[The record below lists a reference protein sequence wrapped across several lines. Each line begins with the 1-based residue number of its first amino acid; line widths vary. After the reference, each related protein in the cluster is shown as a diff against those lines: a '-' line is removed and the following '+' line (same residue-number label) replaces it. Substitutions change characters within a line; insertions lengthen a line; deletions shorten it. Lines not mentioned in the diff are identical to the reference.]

1 MVNSGATPAQ
11 DNQWGAIKY
20 DNGLIDSAML
30 QQLQDQFCRANNLY
44 LVCLGREEGVITKAY
59 GSREELSFLHSLVD
73 KQAYMN
79 LIMRAEHDWVET
91 MLEQQV
97 SQACIKM
104 CSIATRIEKKV
115 EVIWVV
121 IGLLREEMPEG
132 IELPEYMMTTT
143 EKGFYAS
150 AEFLASLSTQLFEV
164 KINQMIAQDAMK
176 KSLDSELEIKQQL
189 DRTQAMAE
197 VIGMLESDEG
207 FTELTQRILK
217 ETCES
222 LQIAGGFLIR
232 ENIDRRTTDMIG
244 EFVER
249 SEDSLIRHFQHI
261 DKDELPFFNG
271 KPYMIS
277 SSSMMPEPFERFFKE
292 NGLSAAVFQPMEVN
306 DNGLLMYL
314 GFFEKGNKR
323 EWESEDI
330 KFISGVKRVIQSILI
345 KRIAKN
351 SLASSY
357 ASLEAILENTGC
369 GILVVDYNTRSI
381 LYTNQKLKDL
391 FSHTIAAGNLE
402 ELVFGEEEEKKTH
415 YYDEVYY
422 VEEER
427 WLDVHKT
434 EIDWV
439 DGRRVGLCTLYDIT
453 DKKLYQKKIENQA
466 NNDFLTG
473 LYNRMRCEQDLGRYI
488 AKAQAVNCEG
498 ALLYIDL
505 DDFKH
510 INDGLGHPY
519 GDVLLKAI
527 SHSLQRIEG
536 IEKSCYRMGGDEFI
550 VIISEAVYPQMERI
564 LRDIDSI
571 FSKPWFLKGEDYYCT
586 MSMGITCFPSD
597 GNSVDDLIRKAD
609 MALMTAK
616 RRGKNCVEYYND
628 KDQAST
634 YRRLDMEKNM
644 RTAAMNAC
652 KEFEVYYQPIVAVQ
666 EDGTPCCGAEALV
679 RWNSSVLGFV
689 SPEDFIPLAE
699 YLGLINPI
707 GEFVLEQA
715 AKRCKY
721 WNDMGHPNYK
731 VNVNLSVVQ
740 LLQND
745 IIKKIKKVLDE
756 TRINPRNLTLEVTES
771 LAINDMEHMKR
782 ILSEIKSLGVKVALD
797 DFGTGYSS
805 LNHIREMPIDVIKID
820 RCFIEHLGEDDFSD
834 AFVKMVNELANT
846 IGVKVCV
853 EGVETKLQLDVAC
866 GMRVSMI
873 QGYYFG
879 IPMKIAEFEEKYL
892 SVPQL

>member
-30 QQLQDQFCRANNLY
+30 QQLQDQFCHANNLY

-121 IGLLREEMPEG
+121 IGLLREAVPEG
-132 IELPEYMMTTT
+132 IELPDYMMTTT

-853 EGVETKLQLDVAC
+853 EGVETKLQLDVASD
-866 GMRVSMI
+866 MKVSMI

-879 IPMKIAEFEEKYL
+879 KPMKIAEFEAKYL
-892 SVPQL
+892 

>member
-1 MVNSGATPAQ
+1 MANSGSQSAKEYQQGIA
-11 DNQWGAIKY
+11 KY

-73 KQAYMN
+73 KQAYMS
-79 LIMRAEHDWVET
+79 LIMRAEHDWIET

-97 SQACIKM
+97 GHACIKM
-104 CSIATRIEKKV
+104 CSIATRLEEKV

-121 IGLLREEMPEG
+121 IGILRDAVPEG
-132 IELPEYMMTTT
+132 VELPEYMMTTT
-143 EKGFYAS
+143 EKSFYAS
-150 AEFLASLSTQLFEV
+150 TEFLASLSAQLFEV
-164 KINQMIAQDAMK
+164 KINQLIAQDAMK
-176 KSLDSELEIKQQL
+176 KSLESENEMKHQL
-189 DRTQAMAE
+189 HRSQAMTE
-197 VIGMLESDEG
+197 VVRMLESDEG
-207 FTELTQRILK
+207 FSELTVDILR

-222 LQIAGGFLIR
+222 LDLSGGFLIR
-232 ENIDRRTTDMIG
+232 ENVDHKTTDMIC
-244 EFVER
+244 EYVKNK
-249 SEDSLIRHFQHI
+249 EDSLISGFQ
-261 DKDELPFFNG
+261 KKEKVQLPFFNG

-277 SSSMMPEPFERFFKE
+277 SDSMMPEAFERFFRE
-292 NGLSAAVFQPMEVN
+292 NDLSAAVFQPLEVS
-306 DNGLLMYL
+306 DHLLMYV
-314 GFFEKGNKR
+314 GFFEKEAFR
-323 EWESEDI
+323 VWESDDI
-330 KFISGVKRVIQSILI
+330 KFISGVKRVIQSILL

-357 ASLEAILENTGC
+357 ASLEAILENAGC
-369 GILVVDYNTRSI
+369 GIYVVDYHTRSI

-391 FSHTIAAGNLE
+391 FSRTIKAGKLE
-402 ELVFGEEEEKKTH
+402 EIVFAEEEEKKTH
-415 YYDEVYY
+415 YYDEVYF

-439 DGRRVGLCTLYDIT
+439 DGRKVGLCTLYDIT

-510 INDGLGHPY
+510 INDGLGHQY

-527 SHSLQRIEG
+527 SHSFQRIEG
-536 IEKSCYRMGGDEFI
+536 IENSCYRMGGDEFI

-586 MSMGITCFPSD
+586 MSMGIACFPSD

-652 KEFEVYYQPIVAVQ
+652 KEFEVYYQPIVNAQ
-666 EDGTPCCGAEALV
+666 EDGTPCCGAEALI

-707 GEFVLEQA
+707 GEFVLQEA

-745 IIKKIKKVLDE
+745 IIKKIKKVIDD

-782 ILSEIKSLGVKVALD
+782 ILSEIKALGVKVALD

-853 EGVETKLQLDVAC
+853 EGVETKKQLDVAC
-866 GMRVSMI
+866 DMKVCMI

-879 IPMKIAEFEEKYL
+879 KPMKIEDFEKKDL
-892 SVPQL
+892 

>member
-1 MVNSGATPAQ
+1 MANSGSQSAKEYQQGIA
-11 DNQWGAIKY
+11 KY

-73 KQAYMN
+73 KQAYMS
-79 LIMRAEHDWVET
+79 LIMRAEHDWIET

-97 SQACIKM
+97 GQACIKM
-104 CSIATRIEKKV
+104 CSIATRLEEKV

-121 IGLLREEMPEG
+121 IGILRDAVPEG
-132 IELPEYMMTTT
+132 VELPEYMMTTT
-143 EKGFYAS
+143 EKSFYAS
-150 AEFLASLSTQLFEV
+150 TEFLASLSAQLFEV
-164 KINQMIAQDAMK
+164 KINQLIAQDAMK
-176 KSLDSELEIKQQL
+176 KSLESENEMKHQL
-189 DRTQAMAE
+189 HRSQAMTE
-197 VIGMLESDEG
+197 VVRMLESDEG
-207 FTELTQRILK
+207 FSELTVDILR

-222 LQIAGGFLIR
+222 LNLSGGFLIR
-232 ENIDRRTTDMIG
+232 ENVDHKTTDMIC
-244 EFVER
+244 EYVKNK
-249 SEDSLIRHFQHI
+249 EDSLISGFQ
-261 DKDELPFFNG
+261 KKEKVQLPFFNG

-277 SSSMMPEPFERFFKE
+277 SDSMMPEAFEHFFGE
-292 NGLSAAVFQPMEVN
+292 NDLSAAVFQPLEIS
-306 DNGLLMYL
+306 DHLLMYV
-314 GFFEKGNKR
+314 GFFEKEAFR
-323 EWESEDI
+323 VWESDDI
-330 KFISGVKRVIQSILI
+330 KFISGVKRVIQSILL

-357 ASLEAILENTGC
+357 ASLEAILENAGC
-369 GILVVDYNTRSI
+369 GIYVVDYHTRSI

-391 FSHTIAAGNLE
+391 FSRTIKAGNLE
-402 ELVFGEEEEKKTH
+402 EIVFAEEEEKKTH
-415 YYDEVYY
+415 YYDEVYF

-439 DGRRVGLCTLYDIT
+439 DGRKVGLCTLYDIT

-510 INDGLGHPY
+510 INDGLGHQY

-536 IEKSCYRMGGDEFI
+536 IENSCYRMGGDEFI

-586 MSMGITCFPSD
+586 MSMGISCFPSD

-652 KEFEVYYQPIVAVQ
+652 KEFEVYYQPIVNAQ
-666 EDGTPCCGAEALV
+666 EDGTPCCGAEALI

-707 GEFVLEQA
+707 GEFVLQEA

-745 IIKKIKKVLDE
+745 IIKKIKKVIDD

-782 ILSEIKSLGVKVALD
+782 ILSEIKALGVKVALD

-853 EGVETKLQLDVAC
+853 EGVETKKQLDVAC
-866 GMRVSMI
+866 DMKVCMI

-879 IPMKIAEFEEKYL
+879 KPMKIEDFEKKYL
-892 SVPQL
+892 

>member
-30 QQLQDQFCRANNLY
+30 QQLQDQFCHANNLY

-121 IGLLREEMPEG
+121 IGLLRDAMPEG

-176 KSLDSELEIKQQL
+176 KSLDSELAIKQQL

-292 NGLSAAVFQPMEVN
+292 SGLSAAVFQPMEVN

-564 LRDIDSI
+564 LCDIDSI

-853 EGVETKLQLDVAC
+853 EGVETEKQLDIAC
-866 GMRVSMI
+866 DMNVCMI

-879 IPMKIAEFEEKYL
+879 KPMKIEEFEKKYL
-892 SVPQL
+892 

>member
-1 MVNSGATPAQ
+1 MANSGSQSAKEYQQGIA
-11 DNQWGAIKY
+11 KY

-73 KQAYMN
+73 KQAYMS
-79 LIMRAEHDWVET
+79 LIMRAEHDWIET

-97 SQACIKM
+97 GQACIKM
-104 CSIATRIEKKV
+104 CSIATRLEEKV

-121 IGLLREEMPEG
+121 IGILRDAVPEG
-132 IELPEYMMTTT
+132 VELPEYMMTTT
-143 EKGFYAS
+143 EKSFYAS
-150 AEFLASLSTQLFEV
+150 TEFLASLSAQLFEV
-164 KINQMIAQDAMK
+164 KINQLIAQDAMK
-176 KSLDSELEIKQQL
+176 KSLESENEMKHQL
-189 DRTQAMAE
+189 HRSQAMTE
-197 VIGMLESDEG
+197 VVRMLESDEG
-207 FTELTQRILK
+207 FSELTVDILR

-222 LQIAGGFLIR
+222 LDLSGGFLIR
-232 ENIDRRTTDMIG
+232 ENVDHKTTDMIC
-244 EFVER
+244 EYVKNK
-249 SEDSLIRHFQHI
+249 EDSLISGFQ
-261 DKDELPFFNG
+261 KKEKVQLPFFNG

-277 SSSMMPEPFERFFKE
+277 SDSMMPEAFERFFRE
-292 NGLSAAVFQPMEVN
+292 NDLSAAVFQPLEVS
-306 DNGLLMYL
+306 DHLLMYV
-314 GFFEKGNKR
+314 GFFEKEAFR
-323 EWESEDI
+323 VWESDDI
-330 KFISGVKRVIQSILI
+330 KFISGVKRVIQSILL

-357 ASLEAILENTGC
+357 ASLEAILENAGC
-369 GILVVDYNTRSI
+369 GIYVVDYHTRSI

-391 FSHTIAAGNLE
+391 FSRTIKAGKLE
-402 ELVFGEEEEKKTH
+402 EIVFAEEEEKKTH
-415 YYDEVYY
+415 YYDEVYF

-439 DGRRVGLCTLYDIT
+439 DGRKVGLCTLYDIT

-510 INDGLGHPY
+510 INDGLGHQY

-527 SHSLQRIEG
+527 SHSFQRIEG
-536 IEKSCYRMGGDEFI
+536 IENSCYRMGGDEFI

-586 MSMGITCFPSD
+586 MSMGIACFPSD

-652 KEFEVYYQPIVAVQ
+652 KEFEVYYQPIVNAQ
-666 EDGTPCCGAEALV
+666 EDGTPCCGAEALI

-707 GEFVLEQA
+707 GEFVLQEA

-745 IIKKIKKVLDE
+745 IIKKIKKVIDD

-782 ILSEIKSLGVKVALD
+782 ILSEIKALGVKVALD

-853 EGVETKLQLDVAC
+853 EGVETKKQLDVAC
-866 GMRVSMI
+866 DMKVCMI

-879 IPMKIAEFEEKYL
+879 KPMKIEDFEKKYL
-892 SVPQL
+892 

>member
-30 QQLQDQFCRANNLY
+30 QQLQDQFCHANNLY

-121 IGLLREEMPEG
+121 IGLLREAVPEG
-132 IELPEYMMTTT
+132 IELPDYMMTTT

-644 RTAAMNAC
+644 RTAAMNVC

-866 GMRVSMI
+866 DMRVSMI

-879 IPMKIAEFEEKYL
+879 KPMKIAEFEEKYL
-892 SVPQL
+892 

>member
-30 QQLQDQFCRANNLY
+30 QQLQDQFCHANNLY

-121 IGLLREEMPEG
+121 IGLLREAVPEG
-132 IELPEYMMTTT
+132 IELPDYMMTTT

-249 SEDSLIRHFQHI
+249 SEDSMIRHFQHI

-330 KFISGVKRVIQSILI
+330 KFISGVKRVIHSILI

-644 RTAAMNAC
+644 RTAAMNVC

-853 EGVETKLQLDVAC
+853 EGVETKLQLDVASD
-866 GMRVSMI
+866 MKVSMI

-879 IPMKIAEFEEKYL
+879 KPMKIAEFEAKYL
-892 SVPQL
+892 

>member
-1 MVNSGATPAQ
+1 MANSGSQSAKEYQQGIA
-11 DNQWGAIKY
+11 KY

-73 KQAYMN
+73 KQAYMS
-79 LIMRAEHDWVET
+79 LIMRAEHDWIET

-97 SQACIKM
+97 GQACIKM
-104 CSIATRIEKKV
+104 CSIATRLEEKV

-121 IGLLREEMPEG
+121 IGILRDAVPEG
-132 IELPEYMMTTT
+132 VELPEYMMTTT
-143 EKGFYAS
+143 EKSFYAS
-150 AEFLASLSTQLFEV
+150 TEFLASLSAQLFEV
-164 KINQMIAQDAMK
+164 KINQLIAQDAMK
-176 KSLDSELEIKQQL
+176 KSLESENEMKHQL
-189 DRTQAMAE
+189 HRSQAMTE
-197 VIGMLESDEG
+197 VVRMLESDEG
-207 FTELTQRILK
+207 FSELTVDILR

-222 LQIAGGFLIR
+222 LDLSGGFLIR
-232 ENIDRRTTDMIG
+232 ENVDHKTTDMIC
-244 EFVER
+244 EYVKNK
-249 SEDSLIRHFQHI
+249 EDSLISGFQ
-261 DKDELPFFNG
+261 KKEKVQLPFFNG

-277 SSSMMPEPFERFFKE
+277 SDSMMPEAFERFFRE
-292 NGLSAAVFQPMEVN
+292 NDLSAAVFQPLEVS
-306 DNGLLMYL
+306 DHLLMYV
-314 GFFEKGNKR
+314 GFFEKEAFR
-323 EWESEDI
+323 VWESDDI
-330 KFISGVKRVIQSILI
+330 KFISGVKRVIQSILL

-357 ASLEAILENTGC
+357 ASLEAILENAGC
-369 GILVVDYNTRSI
+369 GIYVVDYHTRSI

-391 FSHTIAAGNLE
+391 FSRTIKAGKLE
-402 ELVFGEEEEKKTH
+402 EIVFAEEEEKKTH
-415 YYDEVYY
+415 YYDEVYF

-439 DGRRVGLCTLYDIT
+439 DGRKVGLCTLYDIT

-510 INDGLGHPY
+510 INDGLGHQY

-536 IEKSCYRMGGDEFI
+536 IENSCYRMGGDEFI

-586 MSMGITCFPSD
+586 MSMGISCFPSD

-616 RRGKNCVEYYND
+616 RRGKNGVEYYND

-652 KEFEVYYQPIVAVQ
+652 KEFEVYYQPIVNAQ
-666 EDGTPCCGAEALV
+666 EDGTPCCGAEALI

-707 GEFVLEQA
+707 GEFVLQEA

-745 IIKKIKKVLDE
+745 IIKKIKKVIDD

-782 ILSEIKSLGVKVALD
+782 ILSEIKALGVKVALD

-853 EGVETKLQLDVAC
+853 EGVETKKQLDVAC
-866 GMRVSMI
+866 DMKVCMI

-879 IPMKIAEFEEKYL
+879 KPMKIEDFEKKYL
-892 SVPQL
+892 

>member
-30 QQLQDQFCRANNLY
+30 QKLQDQFCRANNLY

-121 IGLLREEMPEG
+121 IGLLRDAMPEG

-150 AEFLASLSTQLFEV
+150 AEFLASLSAQLFEV

-176 KSLDSELEIKQQL
+176 RSLDSELEIKQQL

-197 VIGMLESDEG
+197 VVGMLESDDG

-249 SEDSLIRHFQHI
+249 SDDSLIRRFQHI

-292 NGLSAAVFQPMEVN
+292 NELSAAVFQPMEVN

-510 INDGLGHPY
+510 INDGLGHQY

-586 MSMGITCFPSD
+586 MSMGIACFPSD

-616 RRGKNCVEYYND
+616 RRGKICVVYYND
-628 KDQAST
+628 
-634 YRRLDMEKNM
+634 
-644 RTAAMNAC
+644 
-652 KEFEVYYQPIVAVQ
+652 
-666 EDGTPCCGAEALV
+666 
-679 RWNSSVLGFV
+679 
-689 SPEDFIPLAE
+689 
-699 YLGLINPI
+699 
-707 GEFVLEQA
+707 
-715 AKRCKY
+715 
-721 WNDMGHPNYK
+721 
-731 VNVNLSVVQ
+731 
-740 LLQND
+740 
-745 IIKKIKKVLDE
+745 
-756 TRINPRNLTLEVTES
+756 
-771 LAINDMEHMKR
+771 
-782 ILSEIKSLGVKVALD
+782 
-797 DFGTGYSS
+797 
-805 LNHIREMPIDVIKID
+805 
-820 RCFIEHLGEDDFSD
+820 
-834 AFVKMVNELANT
+834 
-846 IGVKVCV
+846 
-853 EGVETKLQLDVAC
+853 
-866 GMRVSMI
+866 
-873 QGYYFG
+873 
-879 IPMKIAEFEEKYL
+879 
-892 SVPQL
+892 

>member
-121 IGLLREEMPEG
+121 IGLLRDAMPEG

-644 RTAAMNAC
+644 RTAAMNVC

-853 EGVETKLQLDVAC
+853 EGVETKLQLDVASD
-866 GMRVSMI
+866 MKVSMI

-879 IPMKIAEFEEKYL
+879 KPMKIAEFEAKYL
-892 SVPQL
+892 

>member
-1 MVNSGATPAQ
+1 MANSGSQSAKEYQQGIA
-11 DNQWGAIKY
+11 KY

-73 KQAYMN
+73 KQAYMS
-79 LIMRAEHDWVET
+79 LIMRAEHDWIET

-97 SQACIKM
+97 GQACIKM
-104 CSIATRIEKKV
+104 CSIATRLEEKV

-121 IGLLREEMPEG
+121 IGIIRDAVPEG
-132 IELPEYMMTTT
+132 VELPEYMMTTT
-143 EKGFYAS
+143 EKSFYAS
-150 AEFLASLSTQLFEV
+150 TEFLASLSAQLFEV
-164 KINQMIAQDAMK
+164 KINQLIAQDAMK
-176 KSLDSELEIKQQL
+176 KSLESENEMKHQL
-189 DRTQAMAE
+189 HRSQAMTE
-197 VIGMLESDEG
+197 VVRMLESDEG
-207 FTELTQRILK
+207 FSELTVDILR

-222 LQIAGGFLIR
+222 LNLSGGFLIR
-232 ENIDRRTTDMIG
+232 ENVDHKTTDMIC
-244 EFVER
+244 EYVKNK
-249 SEDSLIRHFQHI
+249 EDSLISGFQ
-261 DKDELPFFNG
+261 KKEKVQLPFFNG

-277 SSSMMPEPFERFFKE
+277 SDSMMPEAFERFFRE
-292 NGLSAAVFQPMEVN
+292 NDLSAAVFQPLEVS
-306 DNGLLMYL
+306 DHLLMYV
-314 GFFEKGNKR
+314 GFFEKEAFR
-323 EWESEDI
+323 VWESDDI
-330 KFISGVKRVIQSILI
+330 KFISGVKRVIQSILL

-357 ASLEAILENTGC
+357 ASLEAILENAGC
-369 GILVVDYNTRSI
+369 GIYVVDYHTRSI

-391 FSHTIAAGNLE
+391 FSRTIKAGNLE
-402 ELVFGEEEEKKTH
+402 KIVFAEEEEKKTH
-415 YYDEVYY
+415 YYDEVYF

-439 DGRRVGLCTLYDIT
+439 DGRKVGLCTLYDIT

-510 INDGLGHPY
+510 INDGLGHQY

-536 IEKSCYRMGGDEFI
+536 IENSCYRMGGDEFI

-586 MSMGITCFPSD
+586 MSMGISCFPSD

-616 RRGKNCVEYYND
+616 RRGKNGVEYYND

-652 KEFEVYYQPIVAVQ
+652 KEFEVYYQPIVNAQ
-666 EDGTPCCGAEALV
+666 EDGTPCCGAEALI

-707 GEFVLEQA
+707 GEFVLQEA

-745 IIKKIKKVLDE
+745 IIKKIKKVIDD

-782 ILSEIKSLGVKVALD
+782 ILSEIKALGVKVALD

-853 EGVETKLQLDVAC
+853 EGVETKKQLDVAC
-866 GMRVSMI
+866 DMKVCMI

-879 IPMKIAEFEEKYL
+879 KPMKIEDFEKKYL
-892 SVPQL
+892 

>member
-30 QQLQDQFCRANNLY
+30 QQLQDQFCHANNLY

-121 IGLLREEMPEG
+121 IGLLREAVPEG
-132 IELPEYMMTTT
+132 IELPDYMMTTT

-879 IPMKIAEFEEKYL
+879 KPMKIAEFEEKYL
-892 SVPQL
+892 

>member
-30 QQLQDQFCRANNLY
+30 QQLQDQFCHANNLY

-121 IGLLREEMPEG
+121 IGLLRDAMPEG

-176 KSLDSELEIKQQL
+176 KSLDSELAIKQQL

-510 INDGLGHPY
+510 INDGLGHQY

-564 LRDIDSI
+564 LCDIDSI

-853 EGVETKLQLDVAC
+853 EGVETEKQLDIAC
-866 GMRVSMI
+866 DMNVCMI

-879 IPMKIAEFEEKYL
+879 KPMKIEEFEKKYL
-892 SVPQL
+892 

>member
-1 MVNSGATPAQ
+1 MANSGATPAQ

-30 QQLQDQFCRANNLY
+30 QQLQDQFCHANNLY

-121 IGLLREEMPEG
+121 IGLLRDAMPEG

-176 KSLDSELEIKQQL
+176 KSLDSELAIKQQL

-564 LRDIDSI
+564 LCDIESI

-666 EDGTPCCGAEALV
+666 EDGAPCCGAEALV

-745 IIKKIKKVLDE
+745 IIKKIRKVLDE

-853 EGVETKLQLDVAC
+853 EGVETEKQLDIAC
-866 GMRVSMI
+866 DMNVCMI

-879 IPMKIAEFEEKYL
+879 KPMKIEEFEKKYL
-892 SVPQL
+892 

>member
-30 QQLQDQFCRANNLY
+30 QQLQDQFCHANNLY

-121 IGLLREEMPEG
+121 IGLLRDAMPEG

-189 DRTQAMAE
+189 GRTQAMAE

-644 RTAAMNAC
+644 RTAAMNVC

-756 TRINPRNLTLEVTES
+756 TKINPRNLTLEVTES

-866 GMRVSMI
+866 DMRVSMI

-879 IPMKIAEFEEKYL
+879 KPMKIAEFEEKYL
-892 SVPQL
+892 

>member
-30 QQLQDQFCRANNLY
+30 QKLQDQFCRANNLY

-121 IGLLREEMPEG
+121 IGLLRDAMPEG

-197 VIGMLESDEG
+197 VVGMLESDDG

-249 SEDSLIRHFQHI
+249 SDDSLIRRFQHI

-292 NGLSAAVFQPMEVN
+292 NELSAAVFQPMEVN

-510 INDGLGHPY
+510 INDGLGHQY

-586 MSMGITCFPSD
+586 MSMGIACFPSD

-689 SPEDFIPLAE
+689 SPENFIPLAE

-853 EGVETKLQLDVAC
+853 EGVETKLQLDVASD
-866 GMRVSMI
+866 MKVSMI

-879 IPMKIAEFEEKYL
+879 KPMKIAEFEAKYL
-892 SVPQL
+892 

>member
-1 MVNSGATPAQ
+1 MVDSGATPAQ

-121 IGLLREEMPEG
+121 IGLLRDAMPEG

-357 ASLEAILENTGC
+357 ASLEAILEYTGC

-866 GMRVSMI
+866 DMRVSMI

-879 IPMKIAEFEEKYL
+879 KPMKIAEFEEKYL
-892 SVPQL
+892 

>member
-1 MVNSGATPAQ
+1 MANSGSQSAKEYQQEIA
-11 DNQWGAIKY
+11 KY

-73 KQAYMN
+73 KQAYMS
-79 LIMRAEHDWVET
+79 LIMRAEHDWIET

-97 SQACIKM
+97 GQACIKM
-104 CSIATRIEKKV
+104 CSIATRLEEKV

-121 IGLLREEMPEG
+121 IGILRDAVPEG
-132 IELPEYMMTTT
+132 VELPEYMMTTT
-143 EKGFYAS
+143 EKSFYAS
-150 AEFLASLSTQLFEV
+150 TEFLASLSAQLFEV
-164 KINQMIAQDAMK
+164 KINQLIAQDAMK
-176 KSLDSELEIKQQL
+176 KSLESENEMKHQL
-189 DRTQAMAE
+189 HRSQAMTE
-197 VIGMLESDEG
+197 VVRMLESDEG
-207 FTELTQRILK
+207 FSELTVDILR

-222 LQIAGGFLIR
+222 LNLSGGFLIR
-232 ENIDRRTTDMIG
+232 ENVDHKTTDMIC
-244 EFVER
+244 EYVKNK
-249 SEDSLIRHFQHI
+249 EDSLISGFQ
-261 DKDELPFFNG
+261 KKEKVQLPFFNG

-277 SSSMMPEPFERFFKE
+277 SDSMMPEAFERFFRE
-292 NGLSAAVFQPMEVN
+292 NDLSAAVFQPLEVS
-306 DNGLLMYL
+306 DHLLMYV
-314 GFFEKGNKR
+314 GFFEKEAFR
-323 EWESEDI
+323 VWESDDI
-330 KFISGVKRVIQSILI
+330 KFISGVKRVIQSILL

-357 ASLEAILENTGC
+357 ASLEAILENAGC
-369 GILVVDYNTRSI
+369 GIYVVDYHTRSI

-391 FSHTIAAGNLE
+391 FSRTIKAGNLE
-402 ELVFGEEEEKKTH
+402 KIVFAEEEEKKTH
-415 YYDEVYY
+415 YYDEVYF

-439 DGRRVGLCTLYDIT
+439 DGRKVGLCTLYDIT

-510 INDGLGHPY
+510 INDGLGHQY

-536 IEKSCYRMGGDEFI
+536 IENSCYRMGGDEFI

-586 MSMGITCFPSD
+586 MSMGISCFPSD

-616 RRGKNCVEYYND
+616 RRGKNGVEYYND

-652 KEFEVYYQPIVAVQ
+652 KEFEVYYQPIVNAQ
-666 EDGTPCCGAEALV
+666 EDGTPCCGAEALI

-707 GEFVLEQA
+707 GEFVLQEA

-745 IIKKIKKVLDE
+745 IIKKIKKVIDD

-782 ILSEIKSLGVKVALD
+782 ILSEIKALGVKVALD

-853 EGVETKLQLDVAC
+853 EGVETKKQLDVAC
-866 GMRVSMI
+866 DMKVCMI

-879 IPMKIAEFEEKYL
+879 KPMKIEDFEKKYL
-892 SVPQL
+892 

>member
-369 GILVVDYNTRSI
+369 GILVVDSNTRSI

-879 IPMKIAEFEEKYL
+879 KPMKIAEFEEKYL
-892 SVPQL
+892 

>member
-30 QQLQDQFCRANNLY
+30 QQLQDQFCHANNLY

-121 IGLLREEMPEG
+121 IGLLREAVPEG
-132 IELPEYMMTTT
+132 IELPDYMMTTT

-164 KINQMIAQDAMK
+164 KINQMIAQHAMK

-249 SEDSLIRHFQHI
+249 SEDSMIRHFQHI

-853 EGVETKLQLDVAC
+853 EGVETKLQLDVASD
-866 GMRVSMI
+866 MKVSMI

-879 IPMKIAEFEEKYL
+879 KPMKIAEFEAKYL
-892 SVPQL
+892 

>member
-121 IGLLREEMPEG
+121 IGLLRDAMPEG

-306 DNGLLMYL
+306 DNGPLMYL

-402 ELVFGEEEEKKTH
+402 KLVFGEEEEKKTH

-866 GMRVSMI
+866 DMRVSMI

-879 IPMKIAEFEEKYL
+879 KPMKIAEFEEKYL
-892 SVPQL
+892 

>member
-121 IGLLREEMPEG
+121 IGLLRDAMPEG

-879 IPMKIAEFEEKYL
+879 KPMKIAEFEEKYL
-892 SVPQL
+892 

>member
-1 MVNSGATPAQ
+1 MVNSVATPAQ

-30 QQLQDQFCRANNLY
+30 QQLQDQFCYANNLY

-121 IGLLREEMPEG
+121 IGLLRDAMPEG

-176 KSLDSELEIKQQL
+176 KSLDSELAIKQQL

-314 GFFEKGNKR
+314 GFFEKENKR

-666 EDGTPCCGAEALV
+666 EDGEPCCGAEALV

-866 GMRVSMI
+866 DMRVSMI

-879 IPMKIAEFEEKYL
+879 KPMKIAEFEEKYL
-892 SVPQL
+892 

>member
-1 MVNSGATPAQ
+1 MANSGSQSAKEYQQGIA
-11 DNQWGAIKY
+11 KY

-73 KQAYMN
+73 KQAYMS
-79 LIMRAEHDWVET
+79 LIMRAEHDWIET

-97 SQACIKM
+97 GQACIKM
-104 CSIATRIEKKV
+104 CSIATRLEEKV

-121 IGLLREEMPEG
+121 IGILRDAVPEG
-132 IELPEYMMTTT
+132 VELPEYMMTTT
-143 EKGFYAS
+143 EKSFYAS
-150 AEFLASLSTQLFEV
+150 TEFLASLSAQLFEV
-164 KINQMIAQDAMK
+164 KINQLIAQDAMK
-176 KSLDSELEIKQQL
+176 KSLESENEMKHQL
-189 DRTQAMAE
+189 HRSQAMTE
-197 VIGMLESDEG
+197 VVRMLESDEG
-207 FTELTQRILK
+207 FSELTVDILR

-222 LQIAGGFLIR
+222 LNLSGGFLIR
-232 ENIDRRTTDMIG
+232 ENVDHKTTDMIC
-244 EFVER
+244 EYVKNK
-249 SEDSLIRHFQHI
+249 EDSLISGFQ
-261 DKDELPFFNG
+261 KKEKVQLPFFNG

-277 SSSMMPEPFERFFKE
+277 SDSMMPEAFERFFRE
-292 NGLSAAVFQPMEVN
+292 NDLSAAVFQPLEVS
-306 DNGLLMYL
+306 DHLLMYV
-314 GFFEKGNKR
+314 GFFEKEAFR
-323 EWESEDI
+323 VWESDDI
-330 KFISGVKRVIQSILI
+330 KFISGVKRVIQSILL

-357 ASLEAILENTGC
+357 ASLEAILENAGC
-369 GILVVDYNTRSI
+369 GIYVVDYHTRSI

-391 FSHTIAAGNLE
+391 FSRTIKAGKLE
-402 ELVFGEEEEKKTH
+402 EIVFAEEEEKKTH
-415 YYDEVYY
+415 YYDEVYF

-439 DGRRVGLCTLYDIT
+439 DGRKVGLCTLYDIT

-510 INDGLGHPY
+510 INDGLGHQY

-527 SHSLQRIEG
+527 SHSFQRIEG
-536 IEKSCYRMGGDEFI
+536 IENSCYRMGGDEFI

-586 MSMGITCFPSD
+586 MSMGIACFPSD

-652 KEFEVYYQPIVAVQ
+652 KEFEVYYQPIVNAQ
-666 EDGTPCCGAEALV
+666 EDGTPCCGAEALI

-707 GEFVLEQA
+707 GEFVLQEA

-745 IIKKIKKVLDE
+745 IIKKIKKVIDD

-782 ILSEIKSLGVKVALD
+782 ILSEIKALGVKVALD

-853 EGVETKLQLDVAC
+853 EGVETKKQLDVAC
-866 GMRVSMI
+866 DMKVCMI

-879 IPMKIAEFEEKYL
+879 KPMKIEDFEKKYL
-892 SVPQL
+892 

>member
-30 QQLQDQFCRANNLY
+30 QQLQDQFCHANNLY

-121 IGLLREEMPEG
+121 IGLLRDAMPEG

-189 DRTQAMAE
+189 GRTQAMAE

-402 ELVFGEEEEKKTH
+402 KLVFGEEEEKKTH

-866 GMRVSMI
+866 DMRVSMI

-879 IPMKIAEFEEKYL
+879 KPMKIAEFEEKYL
-892 SVPQL
+892 

>member
-30 QQLQDQFCRANNLY
+30 QQLQDQFCHANNLY

-121 IGLLREEMPEG
+121 IGLLREAVPEG
-132 IELPEYMMTTT
+132 IELPDYMMTTT

-244 EFVER
+244 ESVER
-249 SEDSLIRHFQHI
+249 SEDSMIRHFQHI

-644 RTAAMNAC
+644 RTAAMNVC

-853 EGVETKLQLDVAC
+853 EGVETKLQLDVASD
-866 GMRVSMI
+866 MKVSMI

-879 IPMKIAEFEEKYL
+879 KPMKIAEFEAKYL
-892 SVPQL
+892 

>member
-121 IGLLREEMPEG
+121 IGLLRDAMPEG

-369 GILVVDYNTRSI
+369 GIMVVDYNTRSI

-402 ELVFGEEEEKKTH
+402 KLVFGEEEEKKTH

-866 GMRVSMI
+866 DMRVSMI

-879 IPMKIAEFEEKYL
+879 KPMKIAEFEEKYL
-892 SVPQL
+892 

>member
-30 QQLQDQFCRANNLY
+30 QQLQDQFCHANNLY

-121 IGLLREEMPEG
+121 IGLLRDAMPEG

-176 KSLDSELEIKQQL
+176 KSLDSELAIKQQL

-277 SSSMMPEPFERFFKE
+277 YSSMMPEPFERFFKE

-323 EWESEDI
+323 EWKSEDI

-644 RTAAMNAC
+644 RAAAMNAC

-853 EGVETKLQLDVAC
+853 EGVETKLQLDVASD
-866 GMRVSMI
+866 MRVSMI

-879 IPMKIAEFEEKYL
+879 KPMKIAEFEEKYL
-892 SVPQL
+892 

>member
-244 EFVER
+244 ESVER

-402 ELVFGEEEEKKTH
+402 KLVFGEEEEKKTH

-879 IPMKIAEFEEKYL
+879 KPMKIAEFEEKYL
-892 SVPQL
+892 

>member
-30 QQLQDQFCRANNLY
+30 QQLQDQFCHANNLY

-79 LIMRAEHDWVET
+79 LVMRAEHDWVET

-121 IGLLREEMPEG
+121 IGLLRDAMPEG

-176 KSLDSELEIKQQL
+176 KSLDSELAIKQQL

-564 LRDIDSI
+564 LCDIDSI

-666 EDGTPCCGAEALV
+666 EDGEPCCGAEALV

-853 EGVETKLQLDVAC
+853 EGVETEKQLDIAC
-866 GMRVSMI
+866 DMNVCMI

-879 IPMKIAEFEEKYL
+879 KPMKIEEFEKKYL
-892 SVPQL
+892 

>member
-1 MVNSGATPAQ
+1 MANSGSQSAKEYQQGIA
-11 DNQWGAIKY
+11 KY

-73 KQAYMN
+73 KQAYMS
-79 LIMRAEHDWVET
+79 LIMRAEHDWIET

-97 SQACIKM
+97 GQACIKM
-104 CSIATRIEKKV
+104 CSIATRLEEKV

-121 IGLLREEMPEG
+121 IGILRDAVPEG
-132 IELPEYMMTTT
+132 VELPEYMMTTT
-143 EKGFYAS
+143 EKSFYAS
-150 AEFLASLSTQLFEV
+150 TEFLASLSAQLFEV
-164 KINQMIAQDAMK
+164 KINQLIAQDAMK
-176 KSLDSELEIKQQL
+176 KSLESENEMKHQL
-189 DRTQAMAE
+189 HRSQAMTE
-197 VIGMLESDEG
+197 VVRMLESDEG
-207 FTELTQRILK
+207 FSELTVDILR

-222 LQIAGGFLIR
+222 LDLSGGFLIR
-232 ENIDRRTTDMIG
+232 ENVDHKTTDMIC
-244 EFVER
+244 EYVKNK
-249 SEDSLIRHFQHI
+249 EDSLISGFQ
-261 DKDELPFFNG
+261 KKEKVQLPFFNG

-277 SSSMMPEPFERFFKE
+277 SDSMMPEAFERFFRE
-292 NGLSAAVFQPMEVN
+292 NDLSAAVFQPLEVS
-306 DNGLLMYL
+306 DHLLMYV
-314 GFFEKGNKR
+314 GFFEKEAFR
-323 EWESEDI
+323 VWESDDI
-330 KFISGVKRVIQSILI
+330 KFISGVKRVIQSILL

-357 ASLEAILENTGC
+357 ASLEAILENAGC
-369 GILVVDYNTRSI
+369 GIYVVDYHTRSI

-391 FSHTIAAGNLE
+391 FSRTIKAGKLE
-402 ELVFGEEEEKKTH
+402 EIVFAEEEEKKTH
-415 YYDEVYY
+415 YYDEVYF

-439 DGRRVGLCTLYDIT
+439 DGRKVGLCTLYDIT

-510 INDGLGHPY
+510 INDGLGHQY

-527 SHSLQRIEG
+527 SHSFQRIEG
-536 IEKSCYRMGGDEFI
+536 IENSCYRMGGDEFI

-586 MSMGITCFPSD
+586 MSMGIACFPSD

-652 KEFEVYYQPIVAVQ
+652 KEFEVYYQPIVNAQ
-666 EDGTPCCGAEALV
+666 EDGTPCCGAEALI

-699 YLGLINPI
+699 YLGLTNPI
-707 GEFVLEQA
+707 GEFVLQEA

-745 IIKKIKKVLDE
+745 IIKKIKKVIDD

-782 ILSEIKSLGVKVALD
+782 ILSEIKALGVKVALD

-853 EGVETKLQLDVAC
+853 EGVETKKQLDVAC
-866 GMRVSMI
+866 DMKVCMI

-879 IPMKIAEFEEKYL
+879 KPMKIEDFEKKYL
-892 SVPQL
+892 

>member
-121 IGLLREEMPEG
+121 IGLLREAVPEG

-244 EFVER
+244 ESVER

-402 ELVFGEEEEKKTH
+402 KLVFGEEEEKKTH

-866 GMRVSMI
+866 DMRVSMI

-879 IPMKIAEFEEKYL
+879 KPMKIAEFEEKYL
-892 SVPQL
+892 

>member
-121 IGLLREEMPEG
+121 IGLLREAVPEG
-132 IELPEYMMTTT
+132 IELPDYMMTTT

-756 TRINPRNLTLEVTES
+756 TRINPHNLTLEVTES

-866 GMRVSMI
+866 DMRVSMI

-879 IPMKIAEFEEKYL
+879 KPMKIAEFEAKYL
-892 SVPQL
+892 

>member
-30 QQLQDQFCRANNLY
+30 QKLQDQFCRANNLY

-121 IGLLREEMPEG
+121 IGLLRDAMPEG

-197 VIGMLESDEG
+197 VVGMLESDDG

-249 SEDSLIRHFQHI
+249 SDDSLIRRFQHI

-292 NGLSAAVFQPMEVN
+292 NELSAAVFQPMEVN

-510 INDGLGHPY
+510 INDGLGHQY

-586 MSMGITCFPSD
+586 MSMGIACFPSD

-866 GMRVSMI
+866 DMRVSMI

-879 IPMKIAEFEEKYL
+879 KPMKIAEFEAKYL
-892 SVPQL
+892 